1 MSDDRVAMLERQNAD
16 LQHQL
21 EQLYRSSSWRITAP
35 LRSPVRAIR
44 WLRNGTRAWLTFRP
58 GSRPHRVVSRLVRF
72 IPHRLQPQKLLAL
85 TLHDQARMTP
95 ITPRAQAILT
105 ELKAAIS
112 LQQGKN
118 G

>member
-21 EQLYRSSSWRITAP
+21 ELVYRSSSWRITAP
-35 LRSPVRAIR
+35 LRSPTWGVRR
-44 WLRNGTRAWLTFRP
+44 LRNGAWAWLTFRP

-72 IPHRLQPQKLLAL
+72 ILRRQLPQNLFAL
-85 TLHDQARMTP
+85 TSHDSARMRSLTP
-95 ITPRAQAILT
+95 HAQEILT